1 MKYQA
6 LLKNGTRPI
15 QHFRW
20 LAICALI
27 SVLANPSLGF
37 FPTGTSPPTVRLNAG
52 VLEGVQ
58 SGPSKN
64 EVAFLGILYATP
76 PVGELR
82 WKPPRPV
89 SKWRGTRKATE
100 FGATCP
106 QLPAGWLPTLPWNE
120 DCLYLNV
127 WTTQLS
133 TNAKLPVIV
142 YFHGGSNTA
151 GYSQLTA
158 LGPALSPLGV
168 VVVSANYRLGPFGF
182 FAHPALTKES
192 EHNSSGNYGLLD
204 QLQALHWVRENIL
217 HFGGDPSRITVI
229 GQSAGAVDICLLMAS
244 PLAKGLFQRA
254 IMESGDCQGVF
265 NEEIRVPVPYNEI
278 SGTGEATGERL
289 AHDLGITD
297 GPDTL
302 QELRNIP
309 AEEILK
315 VWSKDRQQVHFD
327 AIADGWIVP
336 EQPARIFAEGKQVRI
351 PVLVGSNANEAT
363 VFGHD
368 DLKTLEQYKTY
379 LLGDTGDY
387 ADQEFEAYPA
397 QSDADVPAK
406 FLQLENN
413 SFAYGAYS
421 MARNMTRAGQ
431 KAYLYSF
438 TYVETGKRA
447 PLGAYH
453 GLELKFLSGE
463 FPNDWEH
470 SPDDSKL
477 GEAMR
482 TYWTQFAKTGDP
494 NSAGIPRWPAYDAV
508 ADQCMELGRTISVSP
523 VPLETDLQ
531 VFEHIMKH
539 IFTNNWNIRPRGESE

>member
-6 LLKNGTRPI
+6 RLKNGTRSI
-15 QHFRW
+15 RDFRW

-27 SVLANPSLGF
+27 SVLANPSLGV
-37 FPTGTSPPTVRLNAG
+37 FPTGTFRSTVRLDAG

-64 EVAFLGILYATP
+64 EVAFLGIPYATP

-82 WKPPRPV
+82 WKPPKPV
-89 SKWRGTRKATE
+89 SKWTGTRKATE

-151 GYSQLTA
+151 GYSQLTP
-158 LGPALSPLGV
+158 LGLAFSPLGV
-168 VVVSANYRLGPFGF
+168 VVVSANYRVGPFGF

-192 EHNSSGNYGLLD
+192 EDHSSGNYGLLD
-204 QLQALHWVRENIL
+204 QLQALHWVRENIS
-217 HFGGDPSRITVI
+217 HFGGDPSRITVM

-254 IMESGDCQGVF
+254 IMESGDCQSVF
-265 NEEIRVPVPYNEI
+265 NEDIRVPIPYNEI
-278 SGTGEATGERL
+278 SGTGEGTGDRL

-297 GPDTL
+297 GPETL
-302 QELRNIP
+302 QKLRNIP
-309 AEEILK
+309 AKEIVK
-315 VWSKDRQQVHFD
+315 AWSKDRQQIHFD
-327 AIADGWIVP
+327 AIVDGWIVP
-336 EQPARIFAEGKQVRI
+336 EQPARIFAEGKQMRI
-351 PVLVGSNANEAT
+351 PVLVGSNVNEAT

-368 DLKTLEQYKTY
+368 DLNTVEQYKTY
-379 LLGDTGDY
+379 LLDDTGDY
-387 ADQEFEAYPA
+387 SDQEFEAYPA
-397 QSDADVPAK
+397 KSDADVPAK
-406 FLQLENN
+406 SLQLEND

-421 MARNMTRAGQ
+421 MARTMTRAGQ

-438 TYVETGKRA
+438 TYIETGKRA

-453 GLELKFLSGE
+453 GLELKFLSSE
-463 FPNDWEH
+463 FPSDWEH
-470 SPDDSKL
+470 GPDDSQL
-477 GEAMR
+477 GAAMR
-482 TYWTQFAKTGDP
+482 TYWTQFAKTGSP
-494 NSAGIPRWPAYDAV
+494 SAAGIPRWPAYDAGE
-508 ADQCMELGRTISVSP
+508 DRCMNLGRTINVSSVP
-523 VPLETDLQ
+523 HETDLQ
-531 VFEHIMKH
+531 VFERIMQH
-539 IFTNNWNIRPRGESE
+539 IFANNWDIRPQRESE